1 MTKLS
6 KFKKWSNRLDTI
18 HINMYKNK
26 SVESIETTYK
36 FVSNK
41 IKNIPSSV
49 LNNPRFF
56 KLKEKYYWTIIR
68 QRVLNT
74 QEKIDSFYKKSP
86 INRKQLLID
95 FESFVRPSIE
105 LIDQDQDRLDLKN
118 VTYYLSPSE
127 RLAHKS
133 W

>member
-95 FESFVRPSIE
+95 FESFVRP
-105 LIDQDQDRLDLKN
+105 
-118 VTYYLSPSE
+118 
-127 RLAHKS
+127 
-133 W
+133 